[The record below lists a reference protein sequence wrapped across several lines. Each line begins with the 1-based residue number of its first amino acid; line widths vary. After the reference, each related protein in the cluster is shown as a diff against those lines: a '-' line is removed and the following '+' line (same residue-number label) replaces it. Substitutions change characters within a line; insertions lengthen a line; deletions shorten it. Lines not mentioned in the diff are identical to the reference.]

1 MAMRFSFF
9 PRRAALPALL
19 TLCLSLPCAVSD
31 ALGAPQDAS
40 PAARSAQ
47 NSGRARKAAAQSGKN
62 KGGTE
67 KKKAADTPNVSN
79 APTSGQE
86 TPPQSEENAA
96 PVPQEP
102 PQANPR
108 SALAQISPSQVR
120 LGEPFT
126 LTIEV
131 TDRTGTVYE
140 LARDFS
146 LGPDADILETG
157 RPVDK
162 EGADGF
168 TTRTFT
174 VKAALF
180 KLGETSLPDI
190 RLTAAGP
197 DGNAVL
203 KIDGPKLV
211 GAGVLKEGEEAG
223 LGDILPPVKVGIPSY
238 LVLWILLGILAAAGL
253 FFAGLRAWKR
263 WKKRAP
269 RPAPAAPPA
278 PLDQRAL
285 SALHALRKEDLPS
298 QGREREMF
306 FRLSEIERGYMGER
320 YGFNA
325 LDLTTEEFLAAL
337 TRMHT
342 PGLDFRRLEDRFR
355 EGDFARFAKAHI
367 PASDCKQA
375 IEDAIVLVQG
385 TTAAAELEAKN
396 RTIQTLPSVPAVPS
410 GTENGSSSESGDTSG
425 KGDKP

>member
-1 MAMRFSFF
+1 MTMRFSFF
-9 PRRAALPALL
+9 SRRAALPALL
-19 TLCLSLPCAVSD
+19 AFCLSLPCTISD

-40 PAARSAQ
+40 PAARTAQ
-47 NSGRARKAAAQSGKN
+47 NSGRARQAAAQSGKN
-62 KGGTE
+62 KGSQG
-67 KKKAADTPNVSN
+67 KKKAVDTPNASK

-86 TPPQSEENAA
+86 APPQSEENAA
-96 PVPQEP
+96 SSPQEP
-102 PQANPR
+102 PQAAPR
-108 SALAQISPSQVR
+108 SALAKISPSQVR

-126 LTIEV
+126 LTIQV

-146 LGPDADILETG
+146 LGADADILEMG
-157 RPVDK
+157 RPADK
-162 EGADGF
+162 EGDDGF

-203 KIDGPKLV
+203 KIDGPKIV
-211 GAGVLKEGEEAG
+211 GEGVLKEGEEAG

-238 LVLWILLGILAAAGL
+238 LVLWILLGLLAAAGL
-253 FFAGLRAWKR
+253 FFAGIRAWKR
-263 WKKRAP
+263 WRR
-269 RPAPAAPPA
+269 RPPKAVPAAPPA

-285 SALHALRKEDLPS
+285 RALHALRQEDLPS

-342 PGLDFRRLEDRFR
+342 PGLDFRRLESRFR
-355 EGDFARFAKAHI
+355 EGDFARFAKARI
-367 PASDCKQA
+367 PAAECKQA

-396 RTIQTLPSVPAVPS
+396 SAVQAMPSAAS
-410 GTENGSSSESGDTSG
+410 AAGSSSQPGGSSG
-425 KGDKP
+425 KAAVP